1 MQAAWNDKD
10 ETGKFEPNKPAAYW
24 LPVLWVSAGF
34 LWSVWLMQNA
44 ANIAVYLPRQLNWW
58 QFILF
63 CSPIVGGLA
72 VVMRMG
78 GDKVQEVVEEKSGV
92 GDIRSAAVIN
102 IVYGGILFFFQNV
115 SNVPMSTTWVF
126 VGLLA
131 GRELALCQ
139 KGISGATLKVRPL
152 TCERP
157 HPDAPRSH
165 PFTSSQCLSVLV
177 QQTITVTRSGLTNI
191 AGDRD
196 AVCAGRCVRHA
207 RFCGVGRDCGGQQP
221 GRRESNFWLLRRRK
235 WLSLTGSRK
244 MPRSPPPLFMRCAVD
259 ADMSFVEN
267 RVHRTCFCF

>member
-1 MQAAWNDKD
+1 MPVSTTFLLLSCFASSSKGFWGLVTKSLSGYVIAFVVSGLVFFLGGAKMQAAWNDKD

-165 PFTSSQCLSVLV
+165 PLPPVSV
-177 QQTITVTRSGLTNI
+177 
-191 AGDRD
+191 
-196 AVCAGRCVRHA
+196 
-207 RFCGVGRDCGGQQP
+207 
-221 GRRESNFWLLRRRK
+221 
-235 WLSLTGSRK
+235 
-244 MPRSPPPLFMRCAVD
+244 
-259 ADMSFVEN
+259 
-267 RVHRTCFCF
+267 